1 MTLSFHKVLLATT
14 AFVAVT
20 AAANAATTVY
30 SVGQTSS
37 ISNTGAS
44 DTVAVSGA
52 TTISVTGLP
61 AVAVSGTGSYTL
73 NTSASSVLTSDATSG
88 TVSLQPDNGLTL
100 GMTINNSGSIINTAT
115 NGFAISLTQPN
126 VGAAAV
132 SATINNTGTISGS
145 IATSGTLNMTN
156 AGTLNGN
163 VFLGGASTVSQTGGT
178 ITGNITGGSSADTYS
193 QTGGTLNGDVN
204 LGAGANT
211 INMSGGTVSGTLG
224 LGTGTGVVNYTG
236 GTVKDI
242 SGTGNSSVLNVSG
255 SRVWNLTGNV
265 VGFNT
270 INISNTTVNLNG
282 TQGTF
287 TGTDHDINIGTNG
300 SLNVTSATAGF
311 GLFGNSNINVSGTL
325 ALTNGGY
332 IVNDSGSTGTLN
344 VNSGGSLFIDSGS
357 NLNTDKLGSLGKLTI
372 GVGTSQTTGV
382 LNVTN
387 GAAVL
392 TDTSLTIALN
402 SSAGLIANGTS
413 YTIITGNASDA
424 SSPILTSSQAGV
436 YSFVVSR
443 TSGGNNVSL
452 TINRTA
458 TSNLVSS
465 ESGKGAANVI
475 DAVTT
480 PTGDLKTIQ
489 NTIGNQTTAAGV
501 DNVVNSLAPA
511 TDTGVGMASLDI
523 GNQSNNNINAR
534 LASLRGSAL
543 TGIATG
549 DKVSAGHMWLQGFGN
564 VTNQDNRN
572 GDFGY
577 NANTA
582 GATAGVDTDTLVDG
596 LTTGVAFTYGASN
609 VNSKSSNDAH
619 TDINSYMGTLY
630 GSKVLEDGY
639 FLNGQLA
646 YAYNTFDSKRN
657 VVGFSSSTD
666 GSWHGSQYSA
676 RAEAGRD
683 FKYENWLLTPL
694 ASAQYTLLDQ
704 KSYTES
710 GPAALT
716 VNPDNLSAL
725 DLGIGAEAGYNFMTD
740 NGGALRPRA
749 RAKFNYRAGD
759 TQMQTTSNFVAGGTA
774 FTTNGISADRGS
786 VDLGAGVLLTS
797 ADGVDFSIDYDAD
810 IRSSSTGHTGQV
822 KVKWPF

>member
-1 MTLSFHKVLLATT
+1 
-14 AFVAVT
+14 
-20 AAANAATTVY
+20 
-30 SVGQTSS
+30 
-37 ISNTGAS
+37 
-44 DTVAVSGA
+44 
-52 TTISVTGLP
+52 
-61 AVAVSGTGSYTL
+61 
-73 NTSASSVLTSDATSG
+73 
-88 TVSLQPDNGLTL
+88 
-100 GMTINNSGSIINTAT
+100 
-115 NGFAISLTQPN
+115 
-126 VGAAAV
+126 
-132 SATINNTGTISGS
+132 
-145 IATSGTLNMTN
+145 
-156 AGTLNGN
+156 
-163 VFLGGASTVSQTGGT
+163 
-178 ITGNITGGSSADTYS
+178 
-193 QTGGTLNGDVN
+193 
-204 LGAGANT
+204 
-211 INMSGGTVSGTLG
+211 
-224 LGTGTGVVNYTG
+224 
-236 GTVKDI
+236 
-242 SGTGNSSVLNVSG
+242 
-255 SRVWNLTGNV
+255 
-265 VGFNT
+265 
-270 INISNTTVNLNG
+270 
-282 TQGTF
+282 
-287 TGTDHDINIGTNG
+287 
-300 SLNVTSATAGF
+300 
-311 GLFGNSNINVSGTL
+311 
-325 ALTNGGY
+325 
-332 IVNDSGSTGTLN
+332 
-344 VNSGGSLFIDSGS
+344 
-357 NLNTDKLGSLGKLTI
+357 
-372 GVGTSQTTGV
+372 
-382 LNVTN
+382 
-387 GAAVL
+387 
-392 TDTSLTIALN
+392 
-402 SSAGLIANGTS
+402 
-413 YTIITGNASDA
+413 
-424 SSPILTSSQAGV
+424 
-436 YSFVVSR
+436 
-443 TSGGNNVSL
+443 
-452 TINRTA
+452 
-458 TSNLVSS
+458 
-465 ESGKGAANVI
+465 
-475 DAVTT
+475 
-480 PTGDLKTIQ
+480 
-489 NTIGNQTTAAGV
+489 
-501 DNVVNSLAPA
+501 
-511 TDTGVGMASLDI
+511 
-523 GNQSNNNINAR
+523 
-534 LASLRGSAL
+534 
-543 TGIATG
+543 
-549 DKVSAGHMWLQGFGN
+549 MWLQGFGN

-596 LTTGVAFTYGASN
+596 LTTGMAFTYGASN

-822 KVKWPF
+822 KIKWPF